1 MCIFRFILDRL
12 ECSGVENV
20 EVEFG
25 VLLNKHGTI
34 ETGYARVSITYH
46 VASDYALRI
55 SKGYAVDEEG
65 VASSL
70 ASLTALKS
78 VGTFQQYPFLKI
90 SYCPPSEAVLGDGK
104 SLVVVVYNPIG
115 WKREEVVQFPVRA
128 DLGFDFFTLTFNVLA
143 V

>member
-1 MCIFRFILDRL
+1 M
-12 ECSGVENV
+12 NV

-34 ETGYARVSITYH
+34 ETGYAR
-46 VASDYALRI
+46 
-55 SKGYAVDEEG
+55 
-65 VASSL
+65 
-70 ASLTALKS
+70 
-78 VGTFQQYPFLKI
+78 YPFLKI